1 LLFRSSWRI
10 LKSLDPKPPL
20 YSTDVTGL
28 LSFEQKGGPMLTGK
42 KFKLQRTT
50 LALNVIDG
58 IRKPVAVPVGNVV
71 EVVSSQK
78 SQEDRMVD
86 VLWEGQVL
94 TMFVLD
100 VDVPGTELAEPQY
113 PGLSAN
119 A

>member
-1 LLFRSSWRI
+1 MQ
-10 LKSLDPKPPL
+10 
-20 YSTDVTGL
+20 TGL
-28 LSFEQKGGPMLTGK
+28 LSLEQKGGPMLAGK
-42 KFKLQRTT
+42 EFNLERTS
-50 LALNVIDG
+50 LALNAVDG
-58 IRKPVAVPVGNVV
+58 IRKSVAVPVGNVV
-71 EVVSSQK
+71 EIVSGQK